1 MVAWFVIFKMNSS
14 YILILIVI
22 IGIFL
27 YSRSTSNIPKVSS
40 EESLELLYDENYKFL
55 DVRTDSEFSNGHIP
69 NSIHIPLDE
78 LQGRMKEIEP
88 IKDKNIIVCCRSGI
102 RSSKATN
109 ILLENDFQVFNLSGG
124 ILSWKGEL
132 TK

>member
-1 MVAWFVIFKMNSS
+1 MDSKNYQDHFFRKAKTKGYRSRSAFKLIELDEKFKLEVNDD
-14 YILILIVI
+14 ILIISV
-22 IGIFL
+22 
-27 YSRSTSNIPKVSS
+27 TQP
-40 EESLELLYDENYKFL
+40 
-55 DVRTDSEFSNGHIP
+55 
-69 NSIHIPLDE
+69 
-78 LQGRMKEIEP
+78 MKEIEP